1 MLVMTQRLHKKRAL
15 VTASAQGIGEAI
27 ARAYASEGAD
37 VLATDIN
44 SEVLQG
50 LDTVEGIRTR
60 TLDATDEK
68 AIGEL
73 VNAEGPFDV
82 LVNCAGVVHHGSV
95 LTCTESE
102 WDQAFNLNV
111 KSMYLTIRAC
121 VPGMQSLGGGSIVNI
136 SSICAHRGLPNRFA
150 YSASKA
156 AVIGLTKSVAADF
169 VSENIRCNAIC
180 PGTVQSP
187 SLEGRINAFD
197 DPEAARKAF
206 IARQPMGRLGLASEI
221 AAVAVHLGSDESVFT
236 SGIQINADGG
246 MSI

>member
-1 MLVMTQRLHKKRAL
+1 MSERLKNKRAL
-15 VTASAQGIGEAI
+15 ITASAQGIGEAI
-27 ARAYASEGAD
+27 SRAYAAEGAH

-44 SEVLQG
+44 GAQLATLNG
-50 LDTVEGIRTR
+50 VEGIRTQV
-60 TLDATDEK
+60 LDAT
-68 AIGEL
+68 
-73 VNAEGPFDV
+73 NAEAIAALVGAEEPFDV

-95 LTCTESE
+95 LSCTESD
-102 WDQAFNLNV
+102 WDEAFDLNV
-111 KSMYLTIRAC
+111 KSMFLTIQAC
-121 VPGMQSLGGGSIVNI
+121 VPGMQKKGGGSIVNI

-156 AVIGLTKSVAADF
+156 AVIGLTKAVAADF
-169 VSENIRCNAIC
+169 VTDSIRCNAIC

-197 DPEAARKAF
+197 DPVEARKAF
-206 IARQPMGRLGLASEI
+206 IARQPMGRLGRAEEI
-221 AAVAVHLGSDESVFT
+221 ASVAVHLGSDESVFT